1 MSTIVTRAGKG
12 SALTWVEADANFT
25 NLNTDKAELASPTF
39 TGTPAAPTAAVGTNT
54 TQVATTA
61 FVQGKTA
68 AQTPFTATGNI
79 VATNVQSAIVEVDT
93 EKVAKA
99 GDTMTGPLR
108 TPSSQVGTSAT
119 TTENHFWDGSVANQL
134 TLKRG
139 TPEAPGVELIKA
151 LNGVLSF
158 PNQGQSLSAD
168 GYVKLPGGVIIQWG
182 YNNTGVT
189 AARTISFPIAFPDNP
204 RQIIAIPD
212 GSGDMSAQ
220 LRSVSVELINNT
232 SFSAKINYVNNGG
245 VVGYSNA
252 AIRWIAIGN

>member
-12 SALTWVEADANFT
+12 SALTWAEADANFT

-39 TGTPAAPTAAVGTNT
+39 TGTPTAPTAVVGTNT

-79 VATNVQSAIVEVDT
+79 VATNVQSAIAEVDT

-139 TPEAPGVELIKA
+139 TPDAPGVELIKA

-158 PNQGQSLSAD
+158 PNQGQSLAAN
-168 GYVKLPGGVIIQWG
+168 GYVKLPGGIIIQWG
-182 YNNTGVT
+182 LVFTNASGQAIFTFPTAFPNVILKGIAMPYHGNSTVGNFLTGT
-189 AARTISFPIAFPDNP
+189 TTEISFNIVRADTDTLVG
-204 RQIIAIPD
+204 AGIP
-212 GSGDMSAQ
+212 
-220 LRSVSVELINNT
+220 
-232 SFSAKINYVNNGG
+232 VNFL
-245 VVGYSNA
+245 VLGY
-252 AIRWIAIGN
+252 